1 MAQQLQ
7 NITVQAPGFAGIN
20 SQDSPVSLDYSFAAT
35 ASNCIIDEYGRIG
48 ARKGYKE
55 ISTDSST
62 ATELGDSRGIEALH
76 ESVDASGDKVVFSAG
91 NLKIFSGTTT
101 LTDETPN
108 GYTPTA
114 NNWKIVSFNNHTYFY
129 QKNHEPLIYTDASGS
144 GVLSTHSNYAQAT
157 PSSFA
162 PEANEVIGAYGR
174 LWAADVSGNT
184 KTVYWSDTLQGH
196 KWSGGT
202 AGSLDLTTVFPTGH
216 DEITAL
222 AAHNGFLI
230 IFCKRSIIIYSGAE
244 SPATMQLHDTVE
256 GVGCIAR
263 DSVQHTG
270 TDIIFLSEEGVRSFG
285 RTIQEKSMPM
295 RDISNNVRTELTT
308 LVRAQTNP
316 IKSIYSA
323 DEAFYLLS
331 LQDSNTVYC
340 FDMRSALPD
349 GANRVTTWAGVNP
362 RSLALLDDGSIY
374 LGREDGIFEYGGY
387 LDKESTYVMLYY
399 SNPLNFGNSTNL
411 KFLKKFNIT
420 VIGNVASQTT
430 LAWGYD
436 YATSFIKKPFNTDT
450 LNVDTAE
457 FFNFEDQARATEGI
471 ANSPVGQFG
480 DTTTTK
486 VAPNTDVAR
495 GIYLGAF
502 ASAPTSNI
510 VTNNLYYNTTESQ
523 LYYWS
528 GSAWVALTQSDS
540 NYVVSKFTTGIDIQR
555 PSINTNGSG
564 SVVTIGIE
572 STIDGAPYSIQQI
585 DVQAL
590 LGRLI

>member
-1 MAQQLQ
+1 MAQRLQ

-20 SQDSPVSLDYSFAAT
+20 SQDSPVSIDQSFAAT

-48 ARKGYKE
+48 ARKGYAE
-55 ISTDSST
+55 QSSNVSF
-62 ATELGDSRGIEALH
+62 ATDSRGVEAVF
-76 ESVDASGDKVVFSAG
+76 ESLDASGDKRIFSAVD
-91 NLKIFSGTTT
+91 NKIYEGLDFSA
-101 LTDETPN
+101 TDITPA
-108 GYTPTA
+108 GATITA

-129 QKNHEPLIYTDASGS
+129 QRGHEPLIYTDSSGS
-144 GVLSTHSNYAQAT
+144 GVLARHSLFANQTT
-157 PSSFA
+157 P
-162 PEANEVIGAYGR
+162 PLANEVIGAYGR

-216 DEITAL
+216 DEVVAL

-270 TDIIFLSEEGVRSFG
+270 TDIIFLSEEGVRSFS

-295 RDISNNVRTELTT
+295 RDISNNVRTELTQ
-308 LVRAQTNP
+308 LVKQQTNP

-331 LQDSNTVYC
+331 LQDSQTVYC
-340 FDMRSALPD
+340 FDMRGTLPD

-362 RSLALLDDGSIY
+362 HSMALLQDGSIY
-374 LGREDGIFEYGGY
+374 FGREDGIFKYEGY
-387 LDKESTYVMLYY
+387 QDNGNAYEMIYY
-399 SNPLNFGNSTNL
+399 SNPMNFGNSTNL

-420 VIGNVASQTT
+420 VIGNVASPTT
-430 LAWGYD
+430 LVWGYD
-436 YATSFIKKPFNTDT
+436 YDGAYIKKAFNTQLSNT
-450 LNVDTAE
+450 PISEFNVSE
-457 FFNFEDQARATEGI
+457 F
-471 ANSPVGQFG
+471 
-480 DTTTTK
+480 
-486 VAPNTDVAR
+486 
-495 GIYLGAF
+495 
-502 ASAPTSNI
+502 NI
-510 VTNNLYYNTTESQ
+510 
-523 LYYWS
+523 
-528 GSAWVALTQSDS
+528 G
-540 NYVVSKFTTGIDIQR
+540 KFSTGVDIQR
-555 PSINTNGSG
+555 PSINTSGSG
-564 SVVTIGIE
+564 TVVTIGIE
-572 STIDGAPYSIQQI
+572 STINGAPYSIQQI
-585 DVQAL
+585 DVHAL

>member
-1 MAQQLQ
+1 MAQRLQ

-20 SQDSPVSLDYSFAAT
+20 SQDSPVSIDQSFAAT

-48 ARKGYKE
+48 ARKGYVE
-55 ISTDSST
+55 QSSNVSF
-62 ATELGDSRGIEALH
+62 AADSRGVEAVF
-76 ESVDASGDKVVFSAG
+76 ESLDASGDKRIFSAVD
-91 NLKIFSGTTT
+91 NKIYEGLDFSA
-101 LTDETPN
+101 TDITPA
-108 GYTPTA
+108 GATITA

-129 QKNHEPLIYTDASGS
+129 QRGHEPLIYTDSSGS
-144 GVLSTHSNYAQAT
+144 GVLARHSLFANQTT
-157 PSSFA
+157 P
-162 PEANEVIGAYGR
+162 PQANEVIGAYGR

-216 DEITAL
+216 DEVVAL

-270 TDIIFLSEEGVRSFG
+270 TDIIFLSEEGVRSFS

-295 RDISNNVRTELTT
+295 RDISNNVRTELTQ
-308 LVRAQTNP
+308 LVRQQTNP

-331 LQDSNTVYC
+331 LQDSQTVYC
-340 FDMRSALPD
+340 FDMRGALPD
-349 GANRVTTWAGVNP
+349 GANRVTTWAGVDP
-362 RSLALLDDGSIY
+362 RSMALLQDGSIY
-374 LGREDGIFEYGGY
+374 FGREDGIFKYEGY
-387 LDKESTYVMLYY
+387 QDNGNAYEMIYY
-399 SNPLNFGNSTNL
+399 SNPMNFGNSTNL

-420 VIGNVASQTT
+420 VIGNVASPTT
-430 LAWGYD
+430 LVWGYD
-436 YATSFIKKPFNTDT
+436 YDGAYIKKSFGTELTNTPISEFN
-450 LNVDTAE
+450 
-457 FFNFEDQARATEGI
+457 I
-471 ANSPVGQFG
+471 GQFG
-480 DTTTTK
+480 DNTTTLI
-486 VAPNTDVAR
+486 APSST
-495 GIYLGAF
+495 GTYLGAF
-502 ASAPTSNI
+502 SSAPTTTEVNA
-510 VTNNLYYNTTESQ
+510 LYYNTTESK

-528 GSAWVALTQSDS
+528 GSAWVEEDTLDTS
-540 NYVVSKFTTGIDIQR
+540 YVSSKFTTGIDIQR
-555 PSINTNGSG
+555 PSINTSGSG
-564 SVVTIGIE
+564 TVVTIGIE
-572 STIDGAPYSIQQI
+572 STINGAPYSIQQI
-585 DVQAL
+585 DVHAL

>member
-20 SQDSPVSLDYSFAAT
+20 SQDSPVSIDQSFAAT

-48 ARKGYKE
+48 ARKGYTE
-55 ISTDSST
+55 QSSNVSF
-62 ATELGDSRGIEALH
+62 ATDSRGVEAVF
-76 ESVDASGDKVVFSAG
+76 ESLDASGDKVVFSAAD
-91 NLKIFSGTTT
+91 NKIYSGLDFSS
-101 LTDETPN
+101 DITPA
-108 GYTPTA
+108 GATITA

-129 QKNHEPLIYTDASGS
+129 QREHEPLIYTDSSGS
-144 GVLSTHSNYAQAT
+144 GVLAKH
-157 PSSFA
+157 SSFSGA
-162 PEANEVIGAYGR
+162 TTPPQANEVIGAYGR

-184 KTVYWSDTLQGH
+184 RTVYWSDTLQGH

-202 AGSLDLTTVFPTGH
+202 AGSLNLTTVFPTGH
-216 DEITAL
+216 DEVVAL

-244 SPATMQLHDTVE
+244 SPATMQLADTIE

-270 TDIIFLSEEGVRSFG
+270 TDFIFLSEDGVRSLG

-308 LVRAQTNP
+308 LVKAQLNP
-316 IKSIYSA
+316 IKSIYSP

-331 LQDSNTVYC
+331 LQDSQTVYC
-340 FDMRSALPD
+340 FDMRNTLPD

-362 RSLALLDDGSIY
+362 RSLALLQDGSIY
-374 LGREDGIFEYGGY
+374 FGREDGIFKYEGY
-387 LDKESTYVMLYY
+387 QDNGSSYLMSYY

-420 VIGNVASQTT
+420 VIGNVASETT

-436 YATSFIKKPFNTDT
+436 YDGGFTKKTFG
-450 LNVDTAE
+450 
-457 FFNFEDQARATEGI
+457 TEL
-471 ANSPVGQFG
+471 ANSPISEFNVGQFG
-480 DTTTTK
+480 DNTTTLI
-486 VAPNTDVAR
+486 APSNT
-495 GIYLGAF
+495 GTYLGAF
-502 ASAPTSNI
+502 SSAPTTTVVNA
-510 VTNNLYYNTTESQ
+510 LYYNTTDSK

-528 GSAWVALTQSDS
+528 SSAWVEEDTVDTA
-540 NYVVSKFTTGIDIQR
+540 YVASKYTIGTDIQR
-555 PSINTNGSG
+555 PKINTSGSG
-564 SVVTIGIE
+564 TVVTIGIE
-572 STIDGAPYSIQQI
+572 SNINGAPYSIQQI
-585 DVQAL
+585 DVHAL